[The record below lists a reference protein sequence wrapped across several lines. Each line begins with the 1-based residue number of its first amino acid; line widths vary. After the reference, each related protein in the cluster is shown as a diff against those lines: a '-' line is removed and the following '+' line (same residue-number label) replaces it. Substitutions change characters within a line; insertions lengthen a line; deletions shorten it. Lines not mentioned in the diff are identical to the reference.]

1 MAGGGLPGPVCSKSR
16 PRVFLPGP
24 RSPCDQS
31 CRRVAC
37 HRERGLHGERPLG
50 VQPWSLGPTGS
61 LLEPLGPRS
70 REMERLCPIP
80 RDGGWRHDYVS
91 GCLWDLPGVNAPLG
105 ENGVLMEVL
114 LNETRISSAHA
125 HVHCECVC
133 VCVCVCA
140 CVCVRAHTQA
150 HGCVIVSCWHGCLSF
165 HVHTWASGGLC

>member
-1 MAGGGLPGPVCSKSR
+1 M
-16 PRVFLPGP
+16 FLPGP

-50 VQPWSLGPTGS
+50 VQPRSLGPTGS

-70 REMERLCPIP
+70 REMGRLCPIP